1 MGRQTLALRRP
12 VWYICKVL
20 VGPGTPYL
28 GPDTKQASRAPA
40 QKEPAYNGRTKAVR
54 DGRRNNNLIG

>member
-1 MGRQTLALRRP
+1 MQAGPRRMPAGPRPYAGRVFTARQRAGVALLRP

-28 GPDTKQASRAPA
+28 GPDTKKAPRAH
-40 QKEPAYNGRTKAVR
+40 
-54 DGRRNNNLIG
+54 